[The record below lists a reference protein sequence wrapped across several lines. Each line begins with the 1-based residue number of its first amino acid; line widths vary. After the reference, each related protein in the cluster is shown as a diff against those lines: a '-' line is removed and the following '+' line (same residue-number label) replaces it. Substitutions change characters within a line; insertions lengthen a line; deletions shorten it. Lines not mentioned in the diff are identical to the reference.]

1 MNLIILTRNRGS
13 DKMKLYTNEVWLK
26 KRINVDKKTPLEVA
40 KECGVSLE
48 TIYVYMA
55 KFQIKKS
62 KRK

>member
-1 MNLIILTRNRGS
+1 MNLIILTKSRGS

-48 TIYVYMA
+48 TIYVYLA
-55 KFQIKKS
+55 KFKIKKS
-62 KRK
+62 KR

>member
-1 MNLIILTRNRGS
+1 LTKSKGD
-13 DKMKLYTNEVWLK
+13 DKMKLYTSEAWLK
-26 KRINVDKKTPLEVA
+26 KRINLDKKTPNEVA

>member
-1 MNLIILTRNRGS
+1 LTKVKGN
-13 DKMKLYTNEVWLK
+13 DKMKLYTNQAWLR
-26 KRINVDKKTPLEVA
+26 KRYVVDKKTPNEVA

>member
-1 MNLIILTRNRGS
+1 MNLITLTRSRGS
-13 DKMKLYTNEVWLK
+13 DKMKLYTSEAWLK
-26 KRINVDKKTPLEVA
+26 KRINLDKKTPNEVA

>member
-1 MNLIILTRNRGS
+1 MSLTTLTRSRGS
-13 DKMKLYTNEVWLK
+13 DKMKLYTSEVWLK
-26 KRINVDKKTPLEVA
+26 KRINLDKKTPNEIA

>member
-1 MNLIILTRNRGS
+1 MSLTILTRSRGS
-13 DKMKLYTNEVWLK
+13 DKMKLYTSEAWLK
-26 KRINVDKKTPLEVA
+26 KRINLDKKTPDEVA
-40 KECGVSLE
+40 KECGVSVE

>member
-1 MNLIILTRNRGS
+1 MSLITLTRNMGS
-13 DKMKLYTNEVWLK
+13 DKMKLYTSEAWLK
-26 KRINVDKKTPLEVA
+26 KRINLDKKTPNEVA

>member
-48 TIYVYMA
+48 TIYVYLA
-55 KFQIKKS
+55 KFKIKKS
-62 KRK
+62 KR

>member
-1 MNLIILTRNRGS
+1 
-13 DKMKLYTNEVWLK
+13 MKLYTNEVWLK